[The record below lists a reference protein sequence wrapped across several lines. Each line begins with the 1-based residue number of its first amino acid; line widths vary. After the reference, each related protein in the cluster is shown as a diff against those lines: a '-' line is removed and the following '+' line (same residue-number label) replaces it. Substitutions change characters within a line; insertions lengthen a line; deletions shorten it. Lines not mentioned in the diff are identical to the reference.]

1 MSIFGSVLNRAPV
14 DYSSKRVGIL
24 PSPWSKGDRERSLG
38 AMEAQS
44 TIYAII
50 DRIASAISSVGWGL
64 YRANGDPVEVHPA
77 LTVLNKPNP
86 HYTRTEFFETL
97 QQHFEL
103 TGEMWQIVVKNGRLP
118 VELWPVRPDKMR
130 PVPSATDFIS
140 GYVYGRQPD
149 EVPLGT
155 DEVIYNKR
163 PNPVDPYRGLG
174 PIGTLLMDIQG
185 EVAASEWNTMLFR
198 NGAEPGGIIEVPDTL
213 SDDEFEKLQE
223 HWNDQHKGVRNAHR
237 VAIVEVGQWK
247 DRRFTMRDMQFEQ
260 LRRFSRDTFRQAWGF
275 PKPLLGDVEDV
286 NRANAE
292 AGNVVFAQNLLVPRL
307 NRWRTLL
314 NDDFLPMFGSMGR
327 NVHFDYDDPV
337 PPNLMEQGQNERL
350 KALNVKA
357 FTDAGYD
364 PEGALEIFGF
374 PPLEFVG
381 VPGGGSGL
389 PDETGPNVG
398 E

>member
-1 MSIFGSVLNRAPV
+1 
-14 DYSSKRVGIL
+14 
-24 PSPWSKGDRERSLG
+24 
-38 AMEAQS
+38 MEAQS

-64 YRANGDPVEVHPA
+64 YRENGDRVDAHPA
-77 LTVLNKPNP
+77 LSVLNKPNP

-103 TGEMWQIVVKNGRLP
+103 TGEMWQIVVSNGTP

-130 PVPSATDFIS
+130 PIPSSTDFIS
-140 GYVYGRQPD
+140 GYVYGRKPD
-149 EVPLGT
+149 EVPLGLG
-155 DEVIYNKR
+155 EVIYNKR

-381 VPGGGSGL
+381 VPSGGSGI

>member
-1 MSIFGSVLNRAPV
+1 VSIFGSVLNRAPV

-24 PSPWSKGDRERSLG
+24 PSPWSKSDRARSLG

-64 YRANGDPVEVHPA
+64 YRPNGDPVEVHPA

-185 EVAASEWNTMLFR
+185 EVAASEWNTMLFK

-327 NVHFDYDDPV
+327 NVRFDYDDPV

-381 VPGGGSGL
+381 VPSGGSGL